1 MEIASNKGVIADAST
16 PAGRAGMSESEWREA
31 IKFDSTDTG
40 WVIMSIGMAIGAG
53 IVFLPVQVGLMG
65 LWVFLLS
72 SVIGYP
78 AMYLFQRLFINT
90 LAESPECKDYP
101 SVISGYLGKNWGILL
116 GALYFVMLVIWMFVY
131 STAITND
138 SASYLHTF
146 GVTEGL
152 LSDSPFYGLVLI
164 CILVAI
170 SSRGEKLLFKIS
182 TGMVLTKLLVVAA
195 LGVSMVGMWHLY
207 NVGSLP
213 PLGLLVKNAIITLP
227 FTLTSILFIQTLSPM
242 VISYRSREKS
252 IEVARHKALR
262 AMNIA
267 FGILFVTVFFYAVSF
282 TLAMGHDEAVKAYE
296 QNISALALAAA
307 VAAAELEGP
316 VERVE
321 AWVSP
326 NLMKNGLG
334 VTVPGTGMVG
344 LPIAAALGALG
355 GNANAG
361 LEVLKDATAQAIADA
376 KALLAAGK
384 VSVKIQEPCNEILFS
399 RAKVWN
405 GEKWACVTI
414 VGGHTNIVHI
424 ETHNGV
430 VFTQQACVAEGEQE
444 SPLTVLS
451 RTTLAEILKFVN
463 EVPFAAI
470 RFILDSAKLNCALSQ
485 EGLSGKWGL
494 HIGATLEKQCERG
507 LLAKDLSSS
516 IVIRTSAASDA
527 RMGGATLP
535 AMSNSGSGNQ
545 GITATMPVV
554 VVAEHFGA
562 DDERLARALMLSHL
576 SAIYIHNQLPRLS
589 ALCAATTAAMGAA
602 AGMAWLV
609 DGRYET
615 ISMAISSMIGDVSG
629 MICDGA
635 SNSCAMKVSTSAS
648 AAWKAVLMALDDTA
662 VTGNEGIVA
671 HDVEQSIANL
681 CALASHSMQQTDRQ
695 IIEIMASKAR

>member
-65 LWVFLLS
+65 LWVFLFS

-213 PLGLLVKNAIITLP
+213 PLGCTEP
-227 FTLTSILFIQTLSPM
+227 
-242 VISYRSREKS
+242 IS
-252 IEVARHKALR
+252 
-262 AMNIA
+262 
-267 FGILFVTVFFYAVSF
+267 
-282 TLAMGHDEAVKAYE
+282 
-296 QNISALALAAA
+296 LALAAA

-424 ETHNGV
+424 ETHDGV

-494 HIGATLEKQCERG
+494 HIGATLEKQCARG

>member
-1 MEIASNKGVIADAST
+1 M
-16 PAGRAGMSESEWREA
+16 
-31 IKFDSTDTG
+31 
-40 WVIMSIGMAIGAG
+40 
-53 IVFLPVQVGLMG
+53 
-65 LWVFLLS
+65 
-72 SVIGYP
+72 
-78 AMYLFQRLFINT
+78 
-90 LAESPECKDYP
+90 
-101 SVISGYLGKNWGILL
+101 
-116 GALYFVMLVIWMFVY
+116 
-131 STAITND
+131 
-138 SASYLHTF
+138 
-146 GVTEGL
+146 
-152 LSDSPFYGLVLI
+152 
-164 CILVAI
+164 
-170 SSRGEKLLFKIS
+170 
-182 TGMVLTKLLVVAA
+182 
-195 LGVSMVGMWHLY
+195 
-207 NVGSLP
+207 
-213 PLGLLVKNAIITLP
+213 
-227 FTLTSILFIQTLSPM
+227 
-242 VISYRSREKS
+242 
-252 IEVARHKALR
+252 
-262 AMNIA
+262 
-267 FGILFVTVFFYAVSF
+267 
-282 TLAMGHDEAVKAYE
+282 
-296 QNISALALAAA
+296 
-307 VAAAELEGP
+307 
-316 VERVE
+316 
-321 AWVSP
+321 
-326 NLMKNGLG
+326 
-334 VTVPGTGMVG
+334 
-344 LPIAAALGALG
+344 
-355 GNANAG
+355 
-361 LEVLKDATAQAIADA
+361 
-376 KALLAAGK
+376 
-384 VSVKIQEPCNEILFS
+384 
-399 RAKVWN
+399 
-405 GEKWACVTI
+405 
-414 VGGHTNIVHI
+414 HI

-635 SNSCAMKVSTSAS
+635 KPSCSLKIASGVSTAILSALLSMEGKCVSS
-648 AAWKAVLMALDDTA
+648 A
-662 VTGNEGIVA
+662 EGIIDN
-671 HDVEQSIANL
+671 DVDRSIHNL
-681 CALASHSMQQTDRQ
+681 TSIGADAMRSTDDMVLN
-695 IIEIMASKAR
+695 IMTHKGC